1 MQYRSYLLGQE
12 DSHFTFA
19 SASVTAY
26 NTEDFFVINVARARY
41 KEQLDAGNCHLN

>member
-19 SASVTAY
+19 SASVSL